1 MERVRPLHLETR
13 SNRNLLGGIMG
24 FDGQMINLLMAGNI
38 AGAKALITTK
48 YPGISKYRVSMY
60 INAYRRLI
68 VAREALRQAQRDR
81 LIYHQS

>member
-1 MERVRPLHLETR
+1 MT
-13 SNRNLLGGIMG
+13 
-24 FDGQMINLLMAGNI
+24 FDNQIINLLMAGNI